1 MMEND
6 FTGNL
11 NSDCEKPMC
20 HATDCETH
28 HADCT
33 CDSCCQLTDSVCE
46 DNRDQC
52 EETLRPS
59 GGTKM
64 KNKLMPML
72 ANCAVLLAVITIS
85 GLVTNAKEFDRSLQT
100 SAVQVEQRIT
110 DVRGA
115 EVINN
120 AEIPF
125 GILATKNKLPR
136 DIDPPDHT

>member
-1 MMEND
+1 MNSD

-11 NSDCEKPMC
+11 NSDCEKPIC

-46 DNRDQC
+46 DNRDPY

-64 KNKLMPML
+64 KKKLMPML

-85 GLVTNAKEFDRSLQT
+85 GLGTNAQEFNRSLQS
-100 SAVQVEQRIT
+100 SAAQTRH
-110 DVRGA
+110 
-115 EVINN
+115 
-120 AEIPF
+120 
-125 GILATKNKLPR
+125 
-136 DIDPPDHT
+136 IDPPDLT